1 MLELAFVSWIERNA
15 SNTAYVKLRNAVTRG
30 HLQLM
35 LNIKLRSG
43 SEAQYLTA
51 IFNSDVL
58 PPVRQGGALVEFD
71 AELGQKV
78 LGSA

>member
-1 MLELAFVSWIERNA
+1 
-15 SNTAYVKLRNAVTRG
+15 
-30 HLQLM
+30 M